1 MGIEDA
7 LYSDPELV
15 ALYDALNPPGED
27 TEFYRRAVPP
37 ARSLLDLGCG
47 TGLLTC
53 ALAAGLDRVTGV
65 EPSAAMLAVAR
76 NRSGADRVRWIEADA
91 QHLALG
97 ERFDLVLMTG
107 HVFQVFLDDAAIAR
121 VLRVAYE
128 HLAPGG
134 RLLFESRNPRVR
146 AWEGWTPEASRTRV
160 IVEGWGS
167 VEVQHRLLS
176 VEADLIRFETAYRVT
191 KTAHTKV
198 SKSTLRFLPQEAIAR
213 HLTAAGFSGV
223 NWFGDWTG
231 GPLLPD
237 SREMIAVAKKQI

>member
-1 MGIEDA
+1 MDDA

-15 ALYDALNPPGED
+15 ALYDALNPLGED
-27 TEFYRRAVPP
+27 SEFYRRAVPP

-53 ALAAGLDRVTGV
+53 DLAAGLERVTGV
-65 EPSAAMLAVAR
+65 EPSPAMLAVAR
-76 NRSGADRVRWIEADA
+76 ARPGADRVQWIEADA
-91 QHLALG
+91 QRLALG

-121 VLRVAYE
+121 ALRVAYE
-128 HLAPGG
+128 HLALGG
-134 RLLFESRNPRVR
+134 RLLFESRNPLVR

-160 IVEGWGS
+160 NVAGWGA
-167 VEVQHRLLS
+167 VEVHHRLLS
-176 VEADLIRFETAYRVT
+176 VEADLIRFETVYRVT
-191 KTAHTKV
+191 KTAQTKV

-213 HLTAAGFSGV
+213 HLTAAGFGGV

-231 GPLLPD
+231 GPCMAD
-237 SREMIAVAKKQI
+237 SRELIAVAKKQI